1 MRTSSGRGVRQ
12 RASTAVRRVLDIS
25 GFRKFLPRS
34 PKIDSIC
41 GFRTRVLVQS
51 RSYRLSPRLRPKVRS
66 MSPSSRSM
74 LVMCC
79 PMHLSRTGCR
89 EGPVG
94 FSQIRCS
101 LAVLTGVRS
110 ALAVA
115 IATAWPTGATA
126 VIIVA
131 TACSLLTSLEQPVI
145 ATLALV
151 RSDATHVPDDRE
163 LGIGNKILLGVAGFE
178 PVTPASRTQ
187 CTSSKLLIFLAV
199 ARVSVLFCSRS
210 FHPIRCDFVAALLNE
225 NGAH

>member
-1 MRTSSGRGVRQ
+1 LRFSHSRPRAVAQLQAQSPTSSQGPLDV
-12 RASTAVRRVLDIS
+12 AVVTLDAGDVLSDALVEDRV
-25 GFRKFLPRS
+25 PR
-34 PKIDSIC
+34 
-41 GFRTRVLVQS
+41 RTRRLQS
-51 RSYRLSPRLRPKVRS
+51 D
-66 MSPSSRSM
+66 
-74 LVMCC
+74 
-79 PMHLSRTGCR
+79 
-89 EGPVG
+89 PV
-94 FSQIRCS
+94 

-110 ALAVA
+110 ALAIA

-131 TACSLLTSLEQPVI
+131 TACSLLASLEQPVI

-163 LGIGNKILLGVAGFE
+163 LDIGNKILLGVAGFE

-187 CTSSKLLIFLAV
+187 CTSSKLLSFLAV